1 MLPRTFILINK
12 LSEIMTFFTTAG
24 EKSLSLTVSNL
35 VDQVDSGR
43 LKVDHTANNTLKYL
57 NMI

>member
-1 MLPRTFILINK
+1 
-12 LSEIMTFFTTAG
+12 MTFFTTAG